1 MHVPAVD
8 LHLHNPHPRLDE
20 PAREEAALAD
30 HARPVAIADAL
41 RLLGEIEGFEI
52 DASQEPDRLG
62 IHPIVGLDLVAA
74 VRGLEV
80 AIDLLGK
87 RQPALEV
94 LLGEIRGAHRV
105 LEACLWIGHRHRREG
120 RVEKAAAGMVVAVA
134 DEDIAGE
141 IPRMTAGCVE
151 RPGAEG
157 RMADGVDLRIARPHQ
172 IRPLLVGP
180 GLGRHG
186 PENCQPVRH
195 AGELLHRLAEDDS
208 RGLRLDD
215 ACLPLLL
222 APRLGIE
229 GVEVAHRPAHEER
242 DDVRAGGER
251 LGRKAARRISKER
264 VDRRHAEGRARDPGD
279 GAATGETGIEPGEIH
294 CRPHWM
300 KRNSRVLRS
309 AQIRLPQPVRRS
321 TAPRISSRASFRSSS
336 SGSRERT
343 ERKMTSTA

>member
-30 HARPVAIADAL
+30 HARSVAIADAL

-74 VRGLEV
+74 VGGLEV

-94 LLGEIRGAHRV
+94 LLGEIRGAGRV
-105 LEACLWIGHRHRREG
+105 FEACLWIGHRHRREG
-120 RVEKAAAGMVVAVA
+120 RIEKAAAWMIVAVA

-141 IPRMTAGCVE
+141 IPRMTAGRVE

-186 PENCQPVRH
+186 PENRQPVRH

-215 ACLPLLL
+215 ARLPLLL
-222 APRLGIE
+222 AARLGIE

-242 DDVRAGGER
+242 DDVRA
-251 LGRKAARRISKER
+251 
-264 VDRRHAEGRARDPGD
+264 
-279 GAATGETGIEPGEIH
+279 
-294 CRPHWM
+294 
-300 KRNSRVLRS
+300 
-309 AQIRLPQPVRRS
+309 
-321 TAPRISSRASFRSSS
+321 
-336 SGSRERT
+336 
-343 ERKMTSTA
+343 